1 MTTLSEF
8 RHIEAGRLRETTAWL
23 EKRIVATFPGRALG
37 ELAFDLGDLVGDVG
51 EHCERLAKPN
61 WPLRIL
67 VASAILLLFLL
78 LGATFSALPLSA
90 EGVTWIDLLQGIEAA
105 LNELVM
111 AGLVVLFLASIENR
125 RKRGQALAGLRD
137 LRGMAHVIEL
147 HQMTKDPEIA
157 MARAQGAEVDHL
169 GPKEL
174 ALYLSFC
181 ADLLSIVGKTA
192 ALYGQVLDDSVVL
205 ATVDEVE
212 GVSSRAA
219 GKIWQ
224 KMALIRATGPL
235 IS

>member
-1 MTTLSEF
+1 MPTPSEF
-8 RHIEAGRLRETTAWL
+8 RHIEAARLRETTAWL
-23 EKRIVATFPGRALG
+23 EKRILATFPGRALG
-37 ELAFDLGDLVGDVG
+37 NLAFDLGDLVGDVEADCG
-51 EHCERLAKPN
+51 RLAKPN

-67 VASAILLLFLL
+67 AASAILLLFLL
-78 LGATFSALPLSA
+78 LCASFSALPLKPA
-90 EGVTWIDLLQGIEAA
+90 DATWIDLLQGIEAA

-111 AGLVVLFLASIENR
+111 AGLVILFLASLENR

-157 MARAQGAEVDHL
+157 LARAEESEVVQL
-169 GPKEL
+169 GPREL

-212 GVSSRAA
+212 GVSARAA

-224 KMALIRATGPL
+224 KLALISVAGR
-235 IS
+235 